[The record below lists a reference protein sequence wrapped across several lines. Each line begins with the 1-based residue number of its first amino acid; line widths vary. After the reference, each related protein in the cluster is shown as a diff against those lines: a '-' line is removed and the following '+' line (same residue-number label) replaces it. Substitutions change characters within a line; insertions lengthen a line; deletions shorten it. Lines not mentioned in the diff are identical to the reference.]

1 MSIKSMPTWKW
12 ALLLVVS
19 LFLGLIMYGLGGMAQ
34 EVYHGPLAWCM
45 SILIGAIMLGL
56 YAFFVHAFEG
66 AWPED
71 LPLSKCAGQTAL
83 GLATGLGNFLL
94 VVGAMALFGFYKVE
108 STGCDWKVLADAF
121 SMFLIV
127 AIGEE
132 VVFRGIFFRWLDE
145 KWGLTTALAV
155 SGLVFGLVHVGNPNA
170 TLWAGIAIALESG
183 LLLGMAYK
191 WAGNL
196 WFPIG
201 IHWSWNFVQGN
212 VFGFAVSG
220 TDAGASWLHPLV
232 SGPDWLTGGAF
243 GAEASVLSSVVG
255 LAITAWFLCKHLKNK

>member
-1 MSIKSMPTWKW
+1 MSIKNMPVWKW
-12 ALLLVVS
+12 SLLLVVS
-19 LFLGLIMYGLGGMAQ
+19 LFLGLLLYGIGGVIQ
-34 EVYHGPLAWCM
+34 EVCNGWLGWIITLFIA
-45 SILIGAIMLGL
+45 AAMLGL

-66 AWPED
+66 SWPED
-71 LPLSKCAGQTAL
+71 LPLRKCAGQTAL
-83 GLATGLGNFLL
+83 GLATGAGNFVL
-94 VVGAMALFGFYKVE
+94 VAGAMALLGYYKVE
-108 STGCDWKVLADAF
+108 STGCGWKALADAF

-127 AIGEE
+127 AVGEE
-132 VVFRGIFFRWLDE
+132 IVFRGILFRWLDE
-145 KWGLTTALAV
+145 KWGLTTALVV
-155 SGLVFGLVHVGNPNA
+155 SGLIFGLVHVGNPNA